1 MDGVEIR
8 HSWRGLL
15 FEWDKDKAAR
25 NLKKHGVSFE
35 TACEVFFDP
44 LVLLRDAGDED
55 TGALAAIG
63 ETSNE
68 RLLLVVHVL
77 KEEERIRVIS
87 ARPVNAHER
96 REYES

>member
-1 MDGVEIR
+1 MDIR

-15 FEWDKDKAAR
+15 FEWDDDKAAR
-25 NLKKHGVSFE
+25 NLTKHGISFE
-35 TACEVFFDP
+35 AACEVFFDP

-55 TGALAAIG
+55 ADTLAAIG

-77 KEEERIRVIS
+77 RDEQRIRIIS
-87 ARPVNAHER
+87 ARPVTAHER